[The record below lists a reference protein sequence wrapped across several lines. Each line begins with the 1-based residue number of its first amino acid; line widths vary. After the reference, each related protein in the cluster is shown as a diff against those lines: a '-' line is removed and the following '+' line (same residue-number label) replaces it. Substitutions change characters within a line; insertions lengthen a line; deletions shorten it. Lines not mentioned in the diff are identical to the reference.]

1 MECVGM
7 WLLFVRSIGRR
18 SVEHCFRAL
27 AAEVLNIP
35 GVWSFTMALH
45 SRPGKIMFALA
56 CALCA
61 AGPIG
66 AQAQGVGTAS
76 QNGGMCRTAG
86 APVADALNTPH
97 WNGWG
102 VDPSQHRYQPSGM
115 AQLAPDDVP
124 HLKLKW
130 AFGYPGAGHAFAQPT
145 VVGGRLFVGSQNG
158 KVYSLDA
165 RSGCIYWKF
174 DAGKPVRSAIFIG
187 RQAGSWSAYF
197 GDFGANVYA
206 VDAVTGQQLWKTR
219 IEDHPAARIT
229 GSPTLVGTTLFVPV
243 SSIEEG
249 TGAKPTYACCSFRG
263 SVVALAASTGKLLWK
278 SYTIAQQPKPTGM
291 NSAGVQTIGP
301 SGAAVWSAP
310 TFDAVKHRV
319 YVTTGDNYSDPP
331 TDSSDAVLAFD
342 ADSGKLAW
350 SRQMTTG
357 DAYNLG
363 CVSRAETNCPRANGP
378 DYDFGSSAVLVDLPG
393 GKRALIAA
401 QKSGMVTAVDPDH
414 RGAIIWQKKVGL
426 GGRLGGVQWGVAAD
440 ASNVYV
446 AVSDVRIEIVAPG
459 VPGATI
465 SPVNKK
471 IAFLLNDEVGGGL
484 HALNIATG
492 EEVWQTPSPGCNDV
506 SGCSPAQSAAVTA
519 IPGVVFSGGLDGHLR
534 AYSTKDGHI
543 IWDVDTKTEY
553 QTVDGLTAHGGSIDG
568 PGAVVVGGMLY
579 VNSGYGDL
587 GRTAGNVLLAF
598 SVDGR

>member
-1 MECVGM
+1 M
-7 WLLFVRSIGRR
+7 WPLFVRSIGRR
-18 SVEHCFRAL
+18 SVEHCIKAL

-35 GVWSFTMALH
+35 GAGSFTMASH

-66 AQAQGVGTAS
+66 AQAQGVGTTS

-86 APVADALNTPH
+86 APFADALKTPH

-102 VDPSQHRYQPSGM
+102 VNPSQHRYQPSVM

-130 AFGYPGAGHAFAQPT
+130 AFGYPGAGRAFAQPT

-158 KVYSLDA
+158 EVYSLDA

-174 DAGKPVRSAIFIG
+174 DAGKPVRSAIVIG
-187 RQAGSWSAYF
+187 RRAGGWSAYF

-206 VDAVTGQQLWKTR
+206 VDAVTGKQLWKTR

-229 GSPTLVGTTLFVPV
+229 GSPTLVETTLFVPV

-263 SVVALAASTGKLLWK
+263 SVVALAASNGKLLWK
-278 SYTIAQQPKPTGM
+278 SYTIARQPKPTRM

-310 TFDAVKHRV
+310 TFDPVKHRV

-342 ADSGKLAW
+342 AGSGKLAW

-363 CVSRAETNCPRANGP
+363 CVSRVETNCPRANGP

-401 QKSGMVTAVDPDH
+401 QKSGMVTAVDPDR

-426 GGRLGGVQWGVAAD
+426 GGRLGGVEWGVAAER
-440 ASNVYV
+440 SNVYV

-465 SPVNKK
+465 SPVNPK
-471 IAFLLNDEVGGGL
+471 IAFLLNSEVGGGL

-534 AYSTKDGHI
+534 AYSSKDGHI

-568 PGAVVVGGMLY
+568 PGAVVVGGMFY
-579 VNSGYGDL
+579 VNSGYGNL
-587 GRTAGNVLLAF
+587 GRMAGNVLLAF

>member
-1 MECVGM
+1 MA
-7 WLLFVRSIGRR
+7 S
-18 SVEHCFRAL
+18 

-35 GVWSFTMALH
+35 RMGSFTMALH
-45 SRPGKIMFALA
+45 SRLAKIMFALV

-66 AQAQGVGTAS
+66 ARAQDVGTAS

-86 APVADALNTPH
+86 APFGDALNTPH

-102 VDPSQHRYQPSGM
+102 VDPAQHRYQLSGM
-115 AQLAPDDVP
+115 AQLAADEVP

-130 AFGYPGAGHAFAQPT
+130 AFGYHLADSAFAQPT

-165 RSGCIYWKF
+165 HSGCIYWEF
-174 DAGKPVRSAIFIG
+174 DAGKPVRSAIVIG
-187 RQAGSWSAYF
+187 RQAGSSLAYF
-197 GDFGANVYA
+197 GDFSANVYA
-206 VDAVTGQQLWKTR
+206 VDGVTGKQRWKTR
-219 IEDHPAARIT
+219 IAAHPAARIT

-243 SSIEEG
+243 SSTEEG
-249 TGAKPTYACCSFRG
+249 TGAEPTYACCSFRG

-278 SYTIAQQPKPTGM
+278 SYTIAQRPKPTGM
-291 NSAGVQTIGP
+291 NSAGVRMLGP

-331 TDSSDAVLAFD
+331 TDTSDAILAFD
-342 ADSGKLAW
+342 AASGKLAW

-401 QKSGMVTAVDPDH
+401 QKSGMVAAVDPD
-414 RGAIIWQKKVGL
+414 RSGEIIWQRKVGR

-440 ASNVYV
+440 RSNVYV
-446 AVSDVRIEIVAPG
+446 AMSDVRIEIVAPG
-459 VPGATI
+459 VPGAQI
-465 SPVNKK
+465 SSFNPK
-471 IAFLLNDEVGGGL
+471 IAFLLNNEVGGGL

-492 EEVWQTPSPGCNDV
+492 EEVWQTPPPGCNEV
-506 SGCSPAQSAAVTA
+506 PRCSPAQSAAVTA
-519 IPGVVFSGGLDGHLR
+519 IPGIVFSGGLDGHLR

-543 IWDVDTKTEY
+543 VWDVDTKTEY
-553 QTVDGLTAHGGSIDG
+553 QTVDGVTAHGGSIDG

-579 VNSGYGDL
+579 VGSGYGGY

-598 SVDGR
+598 SVDRR